1 MTQARLGATVARA
14 RRYRERPTA
23 VSDFFKFKSFDYWLL
38 PELTTH
44 LGFLL
49 ALVFLAY
56 LIRQRRSPA
65 STVAW
70 LLLVLFLPY
79 VGVPLYL
86 MFGGR
91 KMKRMARKKAQVYDR
106 AHSPPLSQADRSIER
121 LLLSYGAPPARNG
134 NRVELLA
141 RGEDAFGNLVRII
154 DQAESSIHITTYI
167 LGRDE
172 VGAELVAR
180 LARKASEGVAVRL
193 LLDSVGSWRVG
204 RRFLAP
210 LVKEG
215 ARVAYF
221 MPVLH
226 IPFRGRAN
234 LRNHRKIVVVD
245 SRVALTGGMNLGLP
259 YMGPPSIPGLWR
271 DLSAVVE
278 GPAVFDLESLF
289 VSDWAFATGE
299 NLSAQA
305 AAMEEAAKRSGKSGD
320 PGAKGS
326 DSLVQ
331 VVASG
336 PDVPDDPLYETLLS
350 LMFAARERIWVV
362 TPYFVPDEM
371 LARGLNLAARRGVDV
386 RLIVPARSNHLSAD
400 LARESYLRELHEAGG
415 KVYLE
420 QSAML
425 HAKAVLFDDQVAVI
439 GSANMD
445 NRSLFLNYEVAVFL
459 YSLGQ
464 TAAISSW
471 AMGLQGDCLRDLPQP
486 GWVRELAENV
496 VRLLS
501 PLL

>member
-1 MTQARLGATVARA
+1 
-14 RRYRERPTA
+14 
-23 VSDFFKFKSFDYWLL
+23 
-38 PELTTH
+38 
-44 LGFLL
+44 
-49 ALVFLAY
+49 
-56 LIRQRRSPA
+56 
-65 STVAW
+65 
-70 LLLVLFLPY
+70 
-79 VGVPLYL
+79 
-86 MFGGR
+86 
-91 KMKRMARKKAQVYDR
+91 
-106 AHSPPLSQADRSIER
+106 
-121 LLLSYGAPPARNG
+121 
-134 NRVELLA
+134 
-141 RGEDAFGNLVRII
+141 
-154 DQAESSIHITTYI
+154 
-167 LGRDE
+167 
-172 VGAELVAR
+172 
-180 LARKASEGVAVRL
+180 
-193 LLDSVGSWRVG
+193 
-204 RRFLAP
+204 
-210 LVKEG
+210 
-215 ARVAYF
+215 
-221 MPVLH
+221 
-226 IPFRGRAN
+226 
-234 LRNHRKIVVVD
+234 
-245 SRVALTGGMNLGLP
+245 
-259 YMGPPSIPGLWR
+259 
-271 DLSAVVE
+271 VVE

-299 NLSAQA
+299 DLSARA
-305 AAMEEAAKRSGKSGD
+305 TAMEEAAKRSGTGGD
-320 PGAKGS
+320 PVAKGS

-371 LARGLNLAARRGVDV
+371 LARALNLAARRGVDV

-459 YSLGQ
+459 YSRGQ
-464 TAAISSW
+464 TSTISSW
-471 AMGLQGDCLRDLPQP
+471 AKGLQGDCLRDLPQP

>member
-23 VSDFFKFKSFDYWLL
+23 VSDYFKFKSFDYWLL

-56 LIRQRRSPA
+56 LIQQKRSPA

-106 AHSPPLSQADRSIER
+106 AHSPPLSQADRSVER

-141 RGEDAFGNLVRII
+141 RGEEAFGNLVRII

-259 YMGPPSIPGLWR
+259 YMGPTSIPGLWR

-299 NLSAQA
+299 DLSAQA
-305 AAMEEAAKRSGKSGD
+305 AAMEEAAKRSGTGGD

-371 LARGLNLAARRGVDV
+371 LARALNLAARRGVDV

-459 YSLGQ
+459 YSRGQ

-471 AMGLQGDCLRDLPQP
+471 AKGLQGDCLRDLPQP